1 MQDSATPTPLDD
13 RDQLIEQHRSYA
25 RALAIKVMQGLPVQ
39 VDLQDLVAYG
49 EVGLIEAAERFDPT
63 RGVAFSTFSY
73 YRIKGAIYDGLRE
86 MGYFTRASTGR
97 ARFAANANDLAQAA
111 ADDEQ
116 VHGEGGA
123 LSVDDEINFTQS
135 LIDALIPAYFLSLES
150 DTMPEIVD
158 QHGLS
163 MAQIEDR
170 EVFGFVLEAFKELSA
185 DERELLD
192 AIYFKHRSMTSIATQ
207 QGISKSWISRL
218 HSRAIQH
225 LRDQLQARGIL
236 NSED

>member
-1 MQDSATPTPLDD
+1 MQDSAAPTPLDD

-73 YRIKGAIYDGLRE
+73 YRIKGAIHDGLRE

-116 VHGEGGA
+116 VHGDGGA

-170 EVFGFVLEAFKELSA
+170 EVFGFVLEAFRELSA
-185 DERELLD
+185 DERQLLD
-192 AIYFKHRSMTSIATQ
+192 AIYFKHRSMTSIATE

-236 NSED
+236 NADP

>member
-1 MQDSATPTPLDD
+1 MQDSAAPTPLDD

-39 VDLQDLVAYG
+39 VDLQDLIAYG

-116 VHGEGGA
+116 VHTEAGA

-192 AIYFKHRSMTSIATQ
+192 AIYFKHRSMTSIATE

-236 NSED
+236 NNED